1 MKYSISKQ
9 WIFTLIA
16 GASITLFLVGVTQ
29 ALPQRDLAQNRSTLL
44 SPNDPGAKLDPN
56 LVSVPAMPEPNT
68 DSDKS
73 YPLSPNDP
81 DAQLD
86 PDLLNATPMPEQRDD
101 LTGRGRPTQSPE
113 QEVNYDPSTGATGVG
128 QTRQVRP
135 SRNSKAI
142 SEPNRGA
149 NSK

>member
-16 GASITLFLVGVTQ
+16 GASITLSLVGLTQ
-29 ALPQRDLAQNRSTLL
+29 ALPQRDLAQNRSTPL

-56 LVSVPAMPEPNT
+56 LVNVPAMPEQNTENSPN
-68 DSDKS
+68 

-86 PDLLNATPMPEQRDD
+86 PNLVNATPMPEQREDS
-101 LTGRGRPTQSPE
+101 TGRVRPTQSPD

-128 QTRQVRP
+128 EIKSVTP
-135 SRNSKAI
+135 SRTSKAI